1 MLKKIDKINENMVI
15 DSSIETNYN
24 EKENTI
30 DISIKV
36 INQINS
42 QVLLEWNLKY
52 AVLENADPKEY
63 GAMLERS
70 IYENVIFS

>member
-1 MLKKIDKINENMVI
+1 MLKKIDKINENMII

-24 EKENTI
+24 EKENII

-42 QVLLEWNLKY
+42 QVLLE
-52 AVLENADPKEY
+52 
-63 GAMLERS
+63 
-70 IYENVIFS
+70 

>member
-1 MLKKIDKINENMVI
+1 MLKKIDKINDNMII

-52 AVLENADPKEY
+52 AVLENADPKKY
-63 GAMLERS
+63 GEMLERS

>member
-1 MLKKIDKINENMVI
+1 MLKKIDKINENMII

-52 AVLENADPKEY
+52 AVLENFDPKKY
-63 GAMLERS
+63 GEMLERS